1 MKLVV
6 QQQNRH
12 ASLLSKLDTPDE
24 IVMPKQ
30 VLNMSNGKERGM
42 FWKAIVVVVG
52 VTFAVV
58 VAVGAGL
65 AVSSY
70 ISKIDTGMTIKDV
83 TDFLDE
89 G

>member
-1 MKLVV
+1 
-6 QQQNRH
+6 
-12 ASLLSKLDTPDE
+12 
-24 IVMPKQ
+24 
-30 VLNMSNGKERGM
+30 MSNGKESGM
-42 FWKAIVVVVG
+42 FFKAVVVVAA
-52 VTFAVV
+52 VTVAVV

>member
-1 MKLVV
+1 
-6 QQQNRH
+6 
-12 ASLLSKLDTPDE
+12 
-24 IVMPKQ
+24 
-30 VLNMSNGKERGM
+30 MSNGKDSGT
-42 FWKAIVVVVG
+42 FWKSLVVVAA
-52 VTFAVV
+52 VTVAVV

>member
-1 MKLVV
+1 LEI
-6 QQQNRH
+6 
-12 ASLLSKLDTPDE
+12 SLRNS
-24 IVMPKQ
+24 
-30 VLNMSNGKERGM
+30 MSNGKESGM
-42 FWKAIVVVVG
+42 FWKTVAVVVA

-70 ISKIDTGMTIKDV
+70 ITKIDTGMTIKDV

>member
-6 QQQNRH
+6 QLQNQH
-12 ASLLSKLDTPDE
+12 LSMLSKLDTPDE

-58 VAVGAGL
+58 VAVSAGL
-65 AVSSY
+65 AKRFQCRTVYSLVVELRLS
-70 ISKIDTGMTIKDV
+70 
-83 TDFLDE
+83 FF
-89 G
+89 

>member
-1 MKLVV
+1 MG
-6 QQQNRH
+6 N
-12 ASLLSKLDTPDE
+12 E
-24 IVMPKQ
+24 
-30 VLNMSNGKERGM
+30 KESRM
-42 FWKAIVVVVG
+42 FWKAVVVVIG

-89 G
+89 R

>member
-1 MKLVV
+1 
-6 QQQNRH
+6 
-12 ASLLSKLDTPDE
+12 
-24 IVMPKQ
+24 
-30 VLNMSNGKERGM
+30 MSNGKDSGK
-42 FWKAIVVVVG
+42 FFKAVVVVAA
-52 VTFAVV
+52 VTVAVV

>member
-1 MKLVV
+1 
-6 QQQNRH
+6 
-12 ASLLSKLDTPDE
+12 
-24 IVMPKQ
+24 
-30 VLNMSNGKERGM
+30 MSNGKESGM
-42 FWKAIVVVVG
+42 FWKVVVVVVG

>member
-1 MKLVV
+1 MGVNLLQIVRFGV
-6 QQQNRH
+6 
-12 ASLLSKLDTPDE
+12 AYLEISLRNS
-24 IVMPKQ
+24 
-30 VLNMSNGKERGM
+30 MSNGKESGT
-42 FWKAIVVVVG
+42 FWKSLVVIAALTV
-52 VTFAVV
+52 AVV

>member
-1 MKLVV
+1 MAYLGI
-6 QQQNRH
+6 
-12 ASLLSKLDTPDE
+12 SLRNS
-24 IVMPKQ
+24 
-30 VLNMSNGKERGM
+30 MSNGKESGM
-42 FWKAIVVVVG
+42 FWKSLVVIAALTV
-52 VTFAVV
+52 AVV

>member
-1 MKLVV
+1 MGVNLLQIVRFGV
-6 QQQNRH
+6 
-12 ASLLSKLDTPDE
+12 AYLEISLRNS
-24 IVMPKQ
+24 
-30 VLNMSNGKERGM
+30 MSNGKESGM
-42 FWKAIVVVVG
+42 FFKAVVVVAA
-52 VTFAVV
+52 VTVAVV

>member
-1 MKLVV
+1 MGVNLLQIVRFGV
-6 QQQNRH
+6 
-12 ASLLSKLDTPDE
+12 AYLEISLRNS
-24 IVMPKQ
+24 
-30 VLNMSNGKERGM
+30 MSNGKDSGT
-42 FWKAIVVVVG
+42 FWKSLVVVSA
-52 VTFAVV
+52 VTVAVV

>member
-1 MKLVV
+1 MNPSQIARFGVAYLEI
-6 QQQNRH
+6 
-12 ASLLSKLDTPDE
+12 SLRNS
-24 IVMPKQ
+24 
-30 VLNMSNGKERGM
+30 MSNGKESGM
-42 FWKAIVVVVG
+42 FWKSLVVIAALTV
-52 VTFAVV
+52 AVV

>member
-1 MKLVV
+1 MGVNLLQIVRFGV
-6 QQQNRH
+6 
-12 ASLLSKLDTPDE
+12 AYLEISLRNS
-24 IVMPKQ
+24 
-30 VLNMSNGKERGM
+30 MSNGKDSGM
-42 FWKAIVVVVG
+42 FFKAVVVVAA
-52 VTFAVV
+52 VTLAVV

>member
-1 MKLVV
+1 
-6 QQQNRH
+6 
-12 ASLLSKLDTPDE
+12 
-24 IVMPKQ
+24 
-30 VLNMSNGKERGM
+30 MSNGKENGM
-42 FWKAIVVVVG
+42 FWKSLVVIAAL
-52 VTFAVV
+52 TFAVV

-70 ISKIDTGMTIKDV
+70 IKKIDTGMTFKDV

>member
-1 MKLVV
+1 MGVNLLQIVRFGV
-6 QQQNRH
+6 
-12 ASLLSKLDTPDE
+12 AYLEISLRNS
-24 IVMPKQ
+24 
-30 VLNMSNGKERGM
+30 MSNGKESGT
-42 FWKAIVVVVG
+42 FWKSLVVVSA
-52 VTFAVV
+52 VTVAVV

>member
-1 MKLVV
+1 
-6 QQQNRH
+6 
-12 ASLLSKLDTPDE
+12 
-24 IVMPKQ
+24 
-30 VLNMSNGKERGM
+30 MSNGKESGM
-42 FWKAIVVVVG
+42 FWKALVVVAA
-52 VTFAVV
+52 VTVAVV
-58 VAVGAGL
+58 VSVGAGL

>member
-1 MKLVV
+1 MNPSQIARFGVAYLEI
-6 QQQNRH
+6 
-12 ASLLSKLDTPDE
+12 SLRNS
-24 IVMPKQ
+24 
-30 VLNMSNGKERGM
+30 MSNGKESGM
-42 FWKAIVVVVG
+42 FWKALVVVAA
-52 VTFAVV
+52 VTVAVV

>member
-1 MKLVV
+1 
-6 QQQNRH
+6 
-12 ASLLSKLDTPDE
+12 
-24 IVMPKQ
+24 
-30 VLNMSNGKERGM
+30 MSNGKENGM
-42 FWKAIVVVVG
+42 FWKSLVVIAALTV
-52 VTFAVV
+52 AVV

-83 TDFLDE
+83 TDFLDK

>member
-1 MKLVV
+1 
-6 QQQNRH
+6 
-12 ASLLSKLDTPDE
+12 
-24 IVMPKQ
+24 
-30 VLNMSNGKERGM
+30 MSNGKESGT
-42 FWKAIVVVVG
+42 FWKSLVVVSA
-52 VTFAVV
+52 VTVAVV

-70 ISKIDTGMTIKDV
+70 NSKIDTGMTIKDV

>member
-1 MKLVV
+1 
-6 QQQNRH
+6 
-12 ASLLSKLDTPDE
+12 
-24 IVMPKQ
+24 
-30 VLNMSNGKERGM
+30 M
-42 FWKAIVVVVG
+42 FLKAFAVVVA

-70 ISKIDTGMTIKDV
+70 INKIDTGMTIKDV

>member
-1 MKLVV
+1 
-6 QQQNRH
+6 
-12 ASLLSKLDTPDE
+12 
-24 IVMPKQ
+24 
-30 VLNMSNGKERGM
+30 MSNGKDSGI
-42 FWKAIVVVVG
+42 FFKSSVVVVG
-52 VTFAVV
+52 VTVAVV